1 MPRGPAEAVAVVV
14 VVVAVARAKPKS
26 PRLFASDREAAAKP
40 GPDPKLACE
49 RRACSPRASLLET
62 PAHVAMVALCVR
74 CHAPPAPALPSERN
88 ARFWRCPRD
97 EMIF

>member
-14 VVVAVARAKPKS
+14 VVAAVAMAKS

-49 RRACSPRASLLET
+49 RRACSPPASLLET
-62 PAHVAMVALCVR
+62 PAHVAIVALCER
-74 CHAPPAPALPSERN
+74 CHAPPGPHLPSATKRSVLL
-88 ARFWRCPRD
+88 FSS
-97 EMIF
+97 I